1 MADNKVKFGLKNV
14 HYAPI
19 TEAGTVI
26 NYATPVHIPG
36 AVNLTLDADGEE
48 VAFYAD
54 DREYF
59 EENTNN
65 GYTGSLEM
73 ALIPD
78 SFRVDVLGDVL
89 DTNNVLIENKEA
101 KVRKFALLFEFDG
114 DVNKVRHIMY
124 NVLADRPSV
133 TGSTKT
139 KTKDPQTESM
149 NIAARPAVDTGD
161 VKAKCPQG
169 SDAYSDF
176 FEAVYLKNAPAN
188 SITGPLEFDK
198 DDDTDLEFTV
208 TSTGATGNA
217 VKAVLVDGLPVA
229 GVHLTKVGDLE
240 YKISK
245 TFLGDLALGDHALT
259 VTLKYGAPAV
269 ATLTIK
275 DTSGS

>member
-78 SFRVDVLGDVL
+78 SFRVDVLGDEL
-89 DTNNVLIENKEA
+89 DANNVLIENKDA
-101 KVRKFALLFEFDG
+101 KVKKFALLFEFDG

-133 TGSTKT
+133 TGSTRT
-139 KTKDPQTESM
+139 KTKEPQTESM
-149 NIAARPAVDTGD
+149 NIAARPAIDTGD
-161 VKAKCPQG
+161 VKAKCLQT
-169 SDAYSDF
+169 SNAYETF
-176 FEAVYLKNAPAN
+176 FGGVYLKNAPAN

-198 DDDTDLEFTV
+198 SAPGDLGVTA
-208 TSTGATGNA
+208 TSTPGTGNKI
-217 VKAVLVDGLPVA
+217 KAVLVDGLPVD
-229 GVHLTKVGDLE
+229 GIYLTVDDLQVTIA
-240 YKISK
+240 KA
-245 TFLGDLALGDHALT
+245 FLTALT
-259 VTLKYGAPAV
+259 VGAHTLTLAFKFGAPATAV
-269 ATLTIK
+269 LTV
-275 DTSGS
+275 SES